1 MTHLYASIRYYL
13 IAAEYFLSGE
23 SIIYYFKEI
32 VMVDAFLLPF
42 ATHHRFIS
50 FTLYVIGKYD
60 IILKANLFDFTRFRI
75 VCDES
80 QEGTLQT
87 PDVTVRMDSYGHL
100 FDRIPSTFYC

>member
-1 MTHLYASIRYYL
+1 M

-50 FTLYVIGKYD
+50 FTLYVIGKHD
-60 IILKANLFDFTRFRI
+60 IILEANLSDFIRLRI
-75 VCDES
+75 VCHEP

-87 PDVTVRMDSYGHL
+87 ADVTVRMDSYGHL
-100 FDRIPSTFYC
+100 LDRIPSTFYC